1 MYFTNFHSDLG
12 SFQGSFWHLISLIG
26 AQMNGSKCGC
36 TLWSVVFSVP
46 VVWVPSTRHK
56 ASSVMFSTS
65 WYYSLGPWLALQSHF
80 TVAFKDCLRQ
90 MDRLQLFLACY
101 ILYLSPG
108 CPLILSLKS
117 CCLVFTSEV
126 PWAT

>member
-46 VVWVPSTRHK
+46 VASGLGTLPRGTRPHLISDVLNLLVLLPGPL
-56 ASSVMFSTS
+56 ASSAE
-65 WYYSLGPWLALQSHF
+65 SLYCG
-80 TVAFKDCLRQ
+80 
-90 MDRLQLFLACY
+90 
-101 ILYLSPG
+101 I
-108 CPLILSLKS
+108 
-117 CCLVFTSEV
+117 
-126 PWAT
+126 

>member
-46 VVWVPSTRHK
+46 VASGLGTFHE
-56 ASSVMFSTS
+56 AQGLISSVMFSTS

-80 TVAFKDCLRQ
+80 TVAFKDIQ
-90 MDRLQLFLACY
+90 ADGQTAAV
-101 ILYLSPG
+101 PG
-108 CPLILSLKS
+108 LLHTIFIS
-117 CCLVFTSEV
+117 
-126 PWAT
+126 

>member
-26 AQMNGSKCGC
+26 AQMNGSRCGC

-46 VVWVPSTRHK
+46 V
-56 ASSVMFSTS
+56 ASGLCTCASLVMFSAS

-80 TVAFKDCLRQ
+80 TVAFKDYLRQ
-90 MDRLQLFLACY
+90 MNRLQLFLACY

-108 CPLILSLKS
+108 CPLFLSLKS
-117 CCLVFTSEV
+117 CCLFFTSEV